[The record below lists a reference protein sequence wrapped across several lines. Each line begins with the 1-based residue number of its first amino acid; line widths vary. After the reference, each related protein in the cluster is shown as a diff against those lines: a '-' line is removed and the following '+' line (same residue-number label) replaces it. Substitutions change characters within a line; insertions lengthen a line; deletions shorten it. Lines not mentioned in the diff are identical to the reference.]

1 MRPEHPFVFF
11 LVNRVGEKKALSESR
26 QTFEFAKARTSGLVN
41 PVFPETCFSSASIR
55 LLILVIITDVFT
67 GVNETEYFSL
77 FKGFVSQLRRSWYAG
92 TSILA

>member
-1 MRPEHPFVFF
+1 MSSSWSIEW
-11 LVNRVGEKKALSESR
+11 EKKGLCAYPVKPLKSPKPG
-26 QTFEFAKARTSGLVN
+26 TFGLVI

-77 FKGFVSQLRRSWYAG
+77 FKGLISQLRRSWYAG
-92 TSILA
+92 TSVLA